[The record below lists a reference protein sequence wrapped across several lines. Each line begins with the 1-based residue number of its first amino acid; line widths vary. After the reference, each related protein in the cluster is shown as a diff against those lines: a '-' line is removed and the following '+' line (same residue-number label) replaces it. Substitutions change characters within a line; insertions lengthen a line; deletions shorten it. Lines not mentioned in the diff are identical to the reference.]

1 MSHAQLELQIEL
13 SLDSFQLAIDYN
25 FDQQVLGVFGPSG
38 SGKTSLLE
46 SIAGLRKTAGGR
58 IACGTELWLDSTCK
72 HFTPP
77 EHRSIG
83 YVPQEHLLFPQLNVL
98 QNLCFSPRSHQS
110 KRLAE
115 LCELLELQPLLKRRI
130 NQLSGGEK
138 QRVALGRA
146 LNAQPK
152 MLLLDEPLAA
162 LDSSLRRKILP
173 FLIRIK
179 QHFSLPMLIISHNPI
194 ELQLLCDQVIA
205 LRQGKIRHS
214 GSALQVLCSPEFH
227 NTSTTTSGFEN
238 ILPVEV
244 CAQSAH
250 STRCQYGPLRL
261 IIPHTAARIGQS
273 LRIGLP
279 AQQLLIATQAV
290 SGLSAPNQISA
301 QIQKIEGDSSRK
313 LVTLSVATELPP
325 LVAELTHES
334 CQTLQL
340 KIDHDVYLIFKSSA
354 LHVYA

>member
-1 MSHAQLELQIEL
+1 MSQAQLELQIEL
-13 SLDSFQLAIDYN
+13 SLDSFQLTLDYN

-46 SIAGLRKTAGGR
+46 SIAGLRKTARGR
-58 IACGTELWLDSTCK
+58 IACGSQLWLDSACK

-77 EHRSIG
+77 EHRSIA

-146 LNAQPK
+146 LNAQPQ

-162 LDSSLRRKILP
+162 LDGSLRRKILP
-173 FLIRIK
+173 FLVRIK
-179 QHFSLPMLIISHNPI
+179 QQFSLPMLIISHNPI

-205 LRQGKIRHS
+205 LRQGKILRS
-214 GSALQVLCSPEFH
+214 GSALQVLSAPEFY
-227 NTSTTTSGFEN
+227 NAGTTNGFEN
-238 ILPVEV
+238 ILPVEI
-244 CAQSAH
+244 CAQAAH
-250 STRCQYGPLRL
+250 STRCQYGPLQL
-261 IIPHTAARIGQS
+261 IIPHTAARIGHS
-273 LRIGLP
+273 LRLGLP

-290 SGLSAPNQISA
+290 NGLSAANQISA
-301 QIQKIEGDSSRK
+301 RIQKIEGDSSRK
-313 LVTLSVATELPP
+313 LVTLTVAAELPP
-325 LVAELTHES
+325 LLAELTYES
-334 CQTLQL
+334 CQALQL
-340 KIDHDVYLIFKSSA
+340 KIDQDVYLIFKSSA